1 MPILESKLDT
11 RSEVFQQN
19 LSDMHER
26 LSQLQELYDEAAQG
40 GGEEAMARLKSRNK
54 MPIRERIAHVLD
66 RDAPFLE
73 ISPLAAWRSPYAIG
87 SGFVVG
93 IGTIEDVECVILGH
107 DPSVRAGAFNNFNS
121 KKLMRGLEIARENRL
136 PYVQFVESA
145 GADLRGQ
152 GGSGEDP
159 EKALQRNI
167 AVSYTHLTLPT
178 T

>member
-1 MPILESKLDT
+1 MPVLESKLDT

-93 IGTIEDVECVILGH
+93 IGSTDAV
-107 DPSVRAGAFNNFNS
+107 DTRMATPAQKKPPSVTDATVRAAPAQPSNS
-121 KKLMRGLEIARENRL
+121 
-136 PYVQFVESA
+136 
-145 GADLRGQ
+145 
-152 GGSGEDP
+152 
-159 EKALQRNI
+159 
-167 AVSYTHLTLPT
+167 
-178 T
+178 